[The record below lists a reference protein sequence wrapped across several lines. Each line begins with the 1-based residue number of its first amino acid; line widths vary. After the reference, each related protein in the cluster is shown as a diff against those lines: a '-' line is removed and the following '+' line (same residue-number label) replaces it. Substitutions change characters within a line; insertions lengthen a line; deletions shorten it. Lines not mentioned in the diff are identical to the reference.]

1 MCKKNH
7 IYWLP
12 NNTNDMIT
20 KEKLN
25 TILEEMPDKVCLNGS
40 VEWYTKPLTKKSWF
54 KMKDK
59 TDILESI
66 PDEALE
72 ESQLSIKYDNAS
84 FCNQGETPSIEDYEQ
99 LFNECKIITVE
110 DDGGVLLKKDGK
122 YIYFSEGEYWTSSF
136 ERNDVGQI
144 LPIHIVIS
152 KSGIE
157 SSKKQ
162 GFRSLL
168 NIMPIKK
175 L

>member
-1 MCKKNH
+1 MCKKIH

-20 KEKLN
+20 KEELN
-25 TILEEMPDKVCLNGS
+25 TILEKMPETVRFNES

-54 KMKDK
+54 KMKNVSN
-59 TDILESI
+59 IFEAI
-66 PDEALE
+66 PDKALDGTH
-72 ESQLSIKYDNAS
+72 LSKKYDNAY
-84 FCNQGETPSIEDYEQ
+84 FCNQGVTPSIEDYEQ
-99 LFNECKIITVE
+99 LFNDCGIIQVE

-122 YIYFSEGEYWTSSF
+122 YIYFKEGKYWTSSF
-136 ERNDVGQI
+136 ERNDVEQI

-157 SSKKQ
+157 SSQKQ